1 MPRKE
6 LPLPEG
12 WEEARDFD
20 GKVYYIDHINQ
31 TTSWIDPRDRYVMI
45 TARSG
50 NAYLLTQYTDACWVH
65 YSYVQLWFSEY
76 GNSKTNSLCNTVRFS
91 NYIHAS
97 KHLKWM
103 HFRVHFS
110 VFFYVEILLCSSRN
124 PWSVP
129 ALPLKSSWTLKQKLC
144 RNA

>member
-31 TTSWIDPRDRYVMI
+31 ATSWIDPRDRYVLS

-50 NAYLLTQYTDACWVH
+50 NAYLLTTQYTDAC
-65 YSYVQLWFSEY
+65 
-76 GNSKTNSLCNTVRFS
+76 
-91 NYIHAS
+91 
-97 KHLKWM
+97 
-103 HFRVHFS
+103 
-110 VFFYVEILLCSSRN
+110 
-124 PWSVP
+124 
-129 ALPLKSSWTLKQKLC
+129 
-144 RNA
+144 